1 MQVSELLRQMPGSL
15 EPAKVLI
22 LPIKV
27 NTVAAENL
35 GNRRKDLNMPLRHLL
50 PLLVVFCSLPALA
63 AKGYHLWYDKDG
75 QAVYSQF
82 APADG
87 GQSQIVKPPPPP
99 AESPEEAR
107 QHLQQRLQQFEDNR
121 EDEELA
127 AEKTAAANTEASQQR
142 QRCET
147 ARKNLTLLNGR
158 PRQLFQTP
166 DGIRR
171 LTEEERQAKRDEMQ
185 KVIDTDCK

>member
-1 MQVSELLRQMPGSL
+1 MPGSL

-22 LPIKV
+22 LRIKV

-35 GNRRKDLNMPLRHLL
+35 GICLKDLNMPPRHLL
-50 PLLVVFCSLPALA
+50 PLLALFCSLPVLA

-75 QAVYSQF
+75 KAVYSQF
-82 APADG
+82 APAG
-87 GQSQIVKPPPPP
+87 GGESEIVKPPPPP

-107 QHLQQRLQQFEDNR
+107 GRLQQRLQKFEDNR

-127 AEKTAAANTEASQQR
+127 AEKTAAADTEASQKR
-142 QRCET
+142 QRCEA
-147 ARKNLTLLNGR
+147 ARKNLSLLNGR
-158 PRQLFQTP
+158 PRQLFQTS

-171 LTEEERQAKRDEMQ
+171 LTDEERQARRAEMQ
-185 KVIDTDCK
+185 KIIDTDCK